1 MASVGG
7 SEDATLDLIGAIYDV
22 ALDATLWPDIL
33 NKIGDA
39 VGAPRVM
46 FGFYDGAT
54 GRSAI
59 HAPRFDPET
68 VRSCVEWDRDNPLP
82 GLSAGRRPGSVFT
95 ISDFIA
101 VEHFKATAFF
111 REWWRPNGLSLEP
124 LTTNLLTDTG
134 SAAIFTCNQDAD
146 RAPLD
151 SAKKRL
157 FAALAQHLVR
167 AVTLQCRLQHLTLTS
182 GGALTAL
189 DRLEYGFLLVDA
201 AGRPVFVNRAGQKLI
216 DARDGIQLEAG
227 VLSAHNA
234 DDNRALRR
242 IIAACFA
249 EDTTAAAI
257 GGEVSLRRGSGRSP
271 LEILAMPIPQDVAI
285 SAMPWTAAKR
295 PTAIVLASDPDA
307 EISSRIE
314 AIRERFGLTS
324 AETTFAIEMVRG
336 DGRQAAADR
345 LGITVGTARSHL
357 SRIFDKT
364 GVTRQAELVRLLMKK

>member
-1 MASVGG
+1 MPIVLRSTARRSGC
-7 SEDATLDLIGAIYDV
+7 SPPWRNISSAV
-22 ALDATLWPDIL
+22 ALQ
-33 NKIGDA
+33 
-39 VGAPRVM
+39 R
-46 FGFYDGAT
+46 
-54 GRSAI
+54 
-59 HAPRFDPET
+59 
-68 VRSCVEWDRDNPLP
+68 
-82 GLSAGRRPGSVFT
+82 
-95 ISDFIA
+95 
-101 VEHFKATAFF
+101 
-111 REWWRPNGLSLEP
+111 
-124 LTTNLLTDTG
+124 
-134 SAAIFTCNQDAD
+134 
-146 RAPLD
+146 
-151 SAKKRL
+151 
-157 FAALAQHLVR
+157 
-167 AVTLQCRLQHLTLTS
+167 RLQHLPLTS

-201 AGRPVFVNRAGQKLI
+201 AGRPVFVNHAGQKLI

-314 AIRERFGLTS
+314 AIRERFGLTR

>member
-1 MASVGG
+1 
-7 SEDATLDLIGAIYDV
+7 V
-22 ALDATLWPDIL
+22 APERFE
-33 NKIGDA
+33 
-39 VGAPRVM
+39 PRAA
-46 FGFYDGAT
+46 YHQPTDRY
-54 GRSAI
+54 RS
-59 HAPRFDPET
+59 T
-68 VRSCVEWDRDNPLP
+68 
-82 GLSAGRRPGSVFT
+82 
-95 ISDFIA
+95 
-101 VEHFKATAFF
+101 
-111 REWWRPNGLSLEP
+111 
-124 LTTNLLTDTG
+124 
-134 SAAIFTCNQDAD
+134 AIFTCNQDAD

-167 AVTLQCRLQHLTLTS
+167 AVTLQRRLQHLTLTS
-182 GGALTAL
+182 GGALRAL

-201 AGRPVFVNRAGQKLI
+201 AGRPVFGNRAGQKLI
-216 DARDGIQLEAG
+216 DAHEGIQLEAG

-242 IIAACFA
+242 SPLLALQKTPQPPLLGARFRCGVVQDA
-249 EDTTAAAI
+249 LRWK
-257 GGEVSLRRGSGRSP
+257 SLPCRSP
-271 LEILAMPIPQDVAI
+271 RIVAI

-314 AIRERFGLTS
+314 AIRERFGLTP

-364 GVTRQAELVRLLMKK
+364 GVTPTRSWCAC